1 MTILVIED
9 SRLLRSAISRILVKA
24 GFQVTAVGDGR
35 EGLTCAEAT
44 HPDIIL
50 LDMMLPTMEGTAV
63 LRQLK
68 TNLVTKQIPVVVLSG
83 LSQKNDRRLLADGA
97 SGYIEKSALDFDGD
111 GSTLLAVLQPL
122 LGGGTSVV
130 ESMTAAPRYE
140 ARA

>member
-24 GFQVTAVGDGR
+24 GYQVTAIGDGR

-44 HPDIIL
+44 RPDMIL

-68 TNLVTKQIPVVVLSG
+68 TNLLTKQIPVVVLSG
-83 LSQKNDRRLLADGA
+83 LAQKNDRKLLADGA
-97 SGYIEKSALDFDGD
+97 SGYIEKSTLDFDGD
-111 GSTLLAVLQPL
+111 GSSLLAVLQPL
-122 LGGGTSVV
+122 LGHGTHLA
-130 ESMTAAPRYE
+130 ERMTSAGRYE

>member
-35 EGLTCAEAT
+35 EGLTYAEAT
-44 HPDIIL
+44 RPDMIL

-68 TNLVTKQIPVVVLSG
+68 TNLLTKQIPVVVLSG
-83 LSQKNDRRLLADGA
+83 LAQKNDRKLLADGA
-97 SGYIEKSALDFDGD
+97 SGYIEKSTLDFDGD

-122 LGGGTSVV
+122 LGHGTHLAERTTGAV
-130 ESMTAAPRYE
+130 RYE